1 VRILE
6 LEAAG
11 VECKTAI
18 STRPEVREAF
28 DMLAAGIANHRLS
41 QSFEAFSKN
50 TALVVKAS
58 SQHCEFI
65 SLGIYFNVRELLI
78 GQDRKAEQPLQEN
91 TRPLDESG
99 DRSTHGRA
107 TK

>member
-1 VRILE
+1 
-6 LEAAG
+6 
-11 VECKTAI
+11 
-18 STRPEVREAF
+18 
-28 DMLAAGIANHRLS
+28 MLAAGIANHRLS

-78 GQDRKAEQPLQEN
+78 G
-91 TRPLDESG
+91 
-99 DRSTHGRA
+99 
-107 TK
+107 

>member
-50 TALVVKAS
+50 TTLVVKAS
-58 SQHCEFI
+58 SKHCEFI
-65 SLGIYFNVRELLI
+65 RWYLLQRERVANRA
-78 GQDRKAEQPLQEN
+78 GS
-91 TRPLDESG
+91 ES
-99 DRSTHGRA
+99 
-107 TK
+107 